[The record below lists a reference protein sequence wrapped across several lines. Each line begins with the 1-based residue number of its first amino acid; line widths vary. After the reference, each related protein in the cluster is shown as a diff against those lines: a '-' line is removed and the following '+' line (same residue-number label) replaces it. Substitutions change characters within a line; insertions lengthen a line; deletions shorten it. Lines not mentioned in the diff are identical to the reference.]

1 LLKDGHSY
9 VYPSAKHL
17 DEFYNAAPLFP
28 LDVFL
33 QGDQLMVAANHSNE
47 QNIPGGS
54 TLLSINGMTTQSI
67 LSRLVQ
73 HISRDGDNL
82 EYPKH
87 LAYQFFPAYYSF
99 VYGFQ
104 DSFEIIYSDDQGLPA
119 SVKIQ
124 GLTRNAMRAK
134 KKSKTGSAISLRRLP
149 NTSSAI
155 LTIRSFDK
163 KIIKGDYAQKF
174 NAEIRKAFEA
184 INEQGIQH
192 LAIDLRDNQGGE
204 LSNGVYLLQHF
215 MKAPFQ
221 CVSSYYLLKNGER
234 KKLNNKWDND
244 FAPRKNNHFNGEAFL
259 FTNGGS
265 FSCSAIVANTFKESK
280 RGKVLGQMTGG
291 SAYIN
296 CGGPNK
302 VITLPNTRVVFTI
315 PRTQY
320 NLREDLSTI
329 EQGVLPDIELAD
341 GYKRVTGGE
350 DGFLIRLLELVER

>member
-1 LLKDGHSY
+1 
-9 VYPSAKHL
+9 
-17 DEFYNAAPLFP
+17 
-28 LDVFL
+28 
-33 QGDQLMVAANHSNE
+33 
-47 QNIPGGS
+47 
-54 TLLSINGMTTQSI
+54 
-67 LSRLVQ
+67 
-73 HISRDGDNL
+73 
-82 EYPKH
+82 
-87 LAYQFFPAYYSF
+87 
-99 VYGFQ
+99 
-104 DSFEIIYSDDQGLPA
+104 
-119 SVKIQ
+119 
-124 GLTRNAMRAK
+124 
-134 KKSKTGSAISLRRLP
+134 
-149 NTSSAI
+149 
-155 LTIRSFDK
+155 
-163 KIIKGDYAQKF
+163 
-174 NAEIRKAFEA
+174 
-184 INEQGIQH
+184 
-192 LAIDLRDNQGGE
+192 
-204 LSNGVYLLQHF
+204 